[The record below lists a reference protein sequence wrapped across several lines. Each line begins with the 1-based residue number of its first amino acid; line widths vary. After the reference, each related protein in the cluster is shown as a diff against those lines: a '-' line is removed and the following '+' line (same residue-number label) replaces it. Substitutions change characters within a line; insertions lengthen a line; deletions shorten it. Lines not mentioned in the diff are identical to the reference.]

1 MHAIHK
7 LDDFDGACGHLQI
20 DNS

>member
-7 LDDFDGACGHLQI
+7 LDDFDGACAQLQI
-20 DNS
+20 DDS